1 MPKLTMPFGAHSF
14 DKSPNNNIP
23 KYVVSLSLEENCDVS
38 TDKIKI
44 IKKRIKKIENHIL
57 KLLKSNK
64 VITSFCDESIED
76 IWVHTIK
83 TVENYA
89 DTIKVN
95 IYPDRVLL
103 KPNIV
108 VYDSNDNSEKNIQYD
123 NIETLLSEKINIIP
137 TIHFSHIWIMKN
149 KIGMTLKIVE
159 CLREEY
165 LHVSLGNILFADV

>member
-1 MPKLTMPFGAHSF
+1 MIMQIHL
-14 DKSPNNNIP
+14 I
-23 KYVVSLSLEENCDVS
+23 
-38 TDKIKI
+38 
-44 IKKRIKKIENHIL
+44 
-57 KLLKSNK
+57 
-64 VITSFCDESIED
+64 
-76 IWVHTIK
+76 
-83 TVENYA
+83 
-89 DTIKVN
+89 
-95 IYPDRVLL
+95 RVLL